1 MNWNYA
7 ELSLA
12 AKNAGGPELFTQ
24 SLINAGKSQMII
36 PMCSI
41 SLIALGAGIVIGYV
55 GKKIVDNYNDK
66 ISKEMQQV
74 VMEVIKKREEQNV
87 SV

>member
-12 AKNAGGPELFTQ
+12 AKNAGGPELYVQ
-24 SLINAGKSQMII
+24 SLINAGKSQMIL
-36 PMCSI
+36 PLCSTG
-41 SLIALGAGIVIGYV
+41 LIGLGVGVTFGYI
-55 GKKIVDNYNDK
+55 GKKLIDHYTEK
-66 ISKEMQQV
+66 TSKEMQQV
-74 VMEVIKKREEQNV
+74 LMEVIKRKEKLNV